1 MYLVAYGSLWLVF
14 LLSVFLGLALIYALW
29 KGEHSFWQGWVEL
42 GQRVCFFLMLL
53 ASAILLQALVAR
65 DFSYVYVANYTDSFL
80 SWYYAIS
87 AFWAGQSGS
96 FLFWTLCLALF
107 GMFWSF
113 SPKYRQLQ
121 VPAKA
126 YFWLFFL
133 GLQAFFLIFL
143 LGSSNPFE
151 QYAQAPA
158 QGGGLNPLL
167 QDVAMV
173 FHPPLMFLAY
183 AGFAIPA
190 CVALAV
196 HLSGDRMNWLLGVR
210 NWTLVSWIF
219 LSAGIIL
226 GAWWAYLELGW
237 GGYWA
242 WDPVENA
249 SLLPWFAATAFIH
262 TSLVGRKHKS
272 LGRSNLL
279 LIVFTLILCLLATFL
294 TRGGMLDSVH
304 AFGQSGVG
312 KPLLFGIV
320 FSCLLLLVVA
330 VFSQNRDNR
339 ALSDLFSRQGVVVM
353 LSWLLVALVVIIA
366 AGTKWPLISSLWTQD
381 TTGLTADF
389 YNRICLPLFTLILLF
404 LAFCPWLGWRY
415 GKHKTKQLLGLGLF
429 FLAVGLVLWLQG
441 MQKPLALFAAALSL
455 TVCASIV
462 LLFVQERAIR
472 SQRSMWS
479 AYGVHLGLALLALGI
494 AFSGPYKQEKEVVLS
509 KGESV
514 QLGSYEVEYQSL
526 ESYSEPGFQA
536 VQASLQVSKKDRV
549 LGSLNPERRRYQTM
563 DRPYAQVSTLPSLG
577 VELYSVLHGFDQEER
592 IRLELSSHPLV
603 NWIWIGG
610 TLLCLL
616 AFLGLGSSRRQK
628 TDNRGLRT
636 EDS

>member
-1 MYLVAYGSLWLVF
+1 MYMVAYWGLWLAF
-14 LLSVFLGLALIYALW
+14 LLSLFQGLGLIYALW
-29 KGEHSFWQGWVEL
+29 KGEHGFWQGWVEW
-42 GQRVCFFLMLL
+42 GQRACFFLILL

-65 DFSYVYVANYTDSFL
+65 DFSYVYVHNYTDSFL
-80 SWYYAIS
+80 DWYYAVS

-113 SPKYRQLQ
+113 SSNYRQLQ
-121 VPAKA
+121 IPARA

-151 QYAQAPA
+151 QYAQAPS

-183 AGFAIPA
+183 AGFAVPA

-196 HLSGDRMNWLLGVR
+196 YLSGDKFNWLLGVR

-262 TSLVGRKHKS
+262 TSLVGRKHKV

-279 LIVFTLILCLLATFL
+279 LIVLTLILCLLATFL
-294 TRGGMLDSVH
+294 TRGGILDSVH

-312 KPLLFGIV
+312 KPLLYGIL
-320 FSCLLLLVVA
+320 FFCLLLALVA
-330 VFSQNRDNR
+330 ALTPARHNNP
-339 ALSDLFSRQGVVVM
+339 LSDLFSRQGVVVM
-353 LSWLLVALVVIIA
+353 FSWLLLALVLIIA
-366 AGTKWPLISSLWTQD
+366 AGTKWPLISSLWSQD

-389 YNRICLPLFTLILLF
+389 YNRICLPLFTVILLF
-404 LAFCPWLGWRY
+404 LAICPWLGWRS
-415 GKHKTKQLLGLGLF
+415 GKPGQKQLLGLGGF
-429 FLAVGLVLWLQG
+429 FLLSGTALWLLG
-441 MQKPLALFAAALSL
+441 MQNPLALFAATLAL

-462 LLFVQERAIR
+462 LLFVQQKAIR

-494 AFSGPYKQEKEVVLS
+494 AFSGPYKQEKEVVLE

-514 QLGSYEVEYQSL
+514 QLGSYEVEYQEL
-526 ESYSEPGFQA
+526 TSYSTPGFQA

-549 LGSLNPERRRYQTM
+549 LGSLTPERRSYKTI
-563 DRPYAQVSTLPSLG
+563 DRPYAEVSTLPSLG

-610 TLLCLL
+610 SLLCLI
-616 AFLGLGSSRRQK
+616 AFLGLGSGRRQK
-628 TDNRGLRT
+628 IEDRGQKA
-636 EDS
+636 ED